1 MDKLVSKCDSGFKE
15 PKPEHLKY
23 FNDLASK
30 FQLNETIF
38 FPTRQKP
45 LELLETAEHL
55 WFTDV

>member
-55 WFTDV
+55 